1 LEIEADHSSSN
12 VEGGNLLVVET
23 GVSGEI
29 HRPAASHW
37 QSLSHKVVSSTPR
50 HERDSNSQR

>member
-1 LEIEADHSSSN
+1 MKTRIGGVMFSVLSSSVDHSSSN

-29 HRPAASHW
+29 HRPAASH
-37 QSLSHKVVSSTPR
+37 
-50 HERDSNSQR
+50 